1 METRRFTILHRGG
14 DPKARLPGY
23 VRYPE
28 SVLEVADLLGPQQPQ
43 RGEVLGR
50 VLDRSQLDDRAGI
63 DLVRAVGL
71 RWIDFVLQHLD
82 HVPLAH
88 YLKSIRTQMDLL
100 RSRAKRK
107 CALTRFDPAKPGRN
121 QTRPPD
127 LGNEQ
132 HRGLGML
139 LLPTVAART
148 HLPPTV
154 FTEITKLFQSCF
166 PLLRN
171 GSIFAILFFFSFLSF
186 FFFRVKNYF

>member
-1 METRRFTILHRGG
+1 MHRGG
-14 DPKARLPGY
+14 NPKARLPGY

-107 CALTRFDPAKPGRN
+107 CALTRFDPANPGRN
-121 QTRPPD
+121 QTRPLD
-127 LGNEQ
+127 LGNEE
-132 HRGLGML
+132 HRGLGM

-148 HLPPTV
+148 HLPSMV
-154 FTEITKLFQSCF
+154 FTEITNLFQSCF

-171 GSIFAILFFFSFLSF
+171 RSNESIFAIFFFFSFHFISFLSF
-186 FFFRVKNYF
+186 SSSR

>member
-107 CALTRFDPAKPGRN
+107 CALTRFDSGKAWPEPNSAARFRKRAASGAWN
-121 QTRPPD
+121 V
-127 LGNEQ
+127 
-132 HRGLGML
+132 
-139 LLPTVAART
+139 TVAHCCCPHAFTT
-148 HLPPTV
+148 HGIYRDYQV
-154 FTEITKLFQSCF
+154 VS
-166 PLLRN
+166 
-171 GSIFAILFFFSFLSF
+171 ILFPI
-186 FFFRVKNYF
+186 VA